1 MQVLDVFGMAC
12 RERKYSDGA
21 PLPISV
27 SDISAVVAVH
37 PINITRFLLD
47 SIIFELDEIVLKECR
62 QNKKMEKDQ

>member
-37 PINITRFLLD
+37 PINMTRFLLD
-47 SIIFELDEIVLKECR
+47 SIIFELDAIALDEVKRLQKA
-62 QNKKMEKDQ
+62 K

>member
-12 RERKYSDGA
+12 RERKYSYGA

-37 PINITRFLLD
+37 PINMTRFLLD
-47 SIIFELDEIVLKECR
+47 SIIFELDAIALDEVKRLQKA
-62 QNKKMEKDQ
+62 K